1 MVQLYNSRTVKL
13 KLVKMYIDHQTI
25 KPNNLVSFEENQS
38 RQTRVCMQNI
48 YDRLSDKVPQLWNKK
63 CVNCQKVYR
72 ISDHYF

>member
-1 MVQLYNSRTVKL
+1 MVQLYNSRTIKL
-13 KLVKMYIDHQTI
+13 KHVKMYIDHQTI

-38 RQTRVCMQNI
+38 GQTRACMQNI